1 MYSVSYFR
9 SSWEPLVSMIDTIDQ
24 FICLSDPRSYEIV
37 LVNKYVKDLLG
48 RDPAGKLCYRELQ
61 NLDHPCDFCINDV
74 ILKGSRRSYKWEY
87 YNPVFNK
94 YFLMVDTIIRWVDG
108 RELKFGIGM
117 DTTDQK
123 KKERALE
130 DRGRFFDSILTAI
143 QEGISVL
150 GPDLAIRYV
159 NDFMNKWYAEN
170 VPLEGKKCYRAYR
183 DRDKPCDPCPT
194 VRCMKTGKT
203 EREVVPGL
211 PGKDQWIELFS
222 YPMKDSDTG
231 EVIGIVE
238 FVRDI
243 TRLRKAEE
251 EKEKLQIQL
260 ARAQKLE
267 AIGRLAGGIAH
278 DFNNMLTIIVG
289 DTELALNSLPSDSPA
304 RKYIKQIY
312 ETAMRSS
319 DLVKQLLG
327 FARKQVIKPEVV
339 NLNRVIEPT
348 IKLLSEIIGENI
360 ELVWIP
366 GEDLYDIKVDPV
378 QVDQILTNLC
388 TNARDAI
395 SPGVGKIVIET
406 KNVKLD
412 ESYCRIHAACIPGN
426 YVMISVTD
434 NGRGMDRETLK
445 HIFEPFYTTKEVGK
459 GTGLGLSTVYGIV
472 KQNNGYIDAYSELG
486 KGTTIKIYI
495 PQYKSKEEIS
505 KEAMKVNQ
513 QIRERDLYGNETIL
527 MVEDDINILEMGK
540 TILEK
545 FGYKVLTAISPLEA
559 LEIVKEHGDSI
570 ELLITDLIMPGM
582 NGRQLADSVAK
593 LYPGIKVIYTSGY
606 TPNVI
611 MQSGVIRDNINF
623 IQKPYSIH
631 DLLLKVREVLNVK
644 K

>member
-108 RELKFGIGM
+108 RELKFGIGI

-222 YPMKDSDTG
+222 YSMKDSDTG
-231 EVIGIVE
+231 EVI
-238 FVRDI
+238 
-243 TRLRKAEE
+243 
-251 EKEKLQIQL
+251 
-260 ARAQKLE
+260 
-267 AIGRLAGGIAH
+267 
-278 DFNNMLTIIVG
+278 
-289 DTELALNSLPSDSPA
+289 
-304 RKYIKQIY
+304 
-312 ETAMRSS
+312 
-319 DLVKQLLG
+319 
-327 FARKQVIKPEVV
+327 
-339 NLNRVIEPT
+339 
-348 IKLLSEIIGENI
+348 
-360 ELVWIP
+360 
-366 GEDLYDIKVDPV
+366 
-378 QVDQILTNLC
+378 
-388 TNARDAI
+388 
-395 SPGVGKIVIET
+395 
-406 KNVKLD
+406 
-412 ESYCRIHAACIPGN
+412 
-426 YVMISVTD
+426 
-434 NGRGMDRETLK
+434 
-445 HIFEPFYTTKEVGK
+445 
-459 GTGLGLSTVYGIV
+459 
-472 KQNNGYIDAYSELG
+472 
-486 KGTTIKIYI
+486 
-495 PQYKSKEEIS
+495 
-505 KEAMKVNQ
+505 
-513 QIRERDLYGNETIL
+513 
-527 MVEDDINILEMGK
+527 
-540 TILEK
+540 
-545 FGYKVLTAISPLEA
+545 
-559 LEIVKEHGDSI
+559 
-570 ELLITDLIMPGM
+570 
-582 NGRQLADSVAK
+582 
-593 LYPGIKVIYTSGY
+593 
-606 TPNVI
+606 
-611 MQSGVIRDNINF
+611 
-623 IQKPYSIH
+623 
-631 DLLLKVREVLNVK
+631 
-644 K
+644 

>member
-24 FICLSDPRSYEIV
+24 FICLSDSRSYEIV
-37 LVNKYVKDLLG
+37 LVSKYVKDLLG

-108 RELKFGIGM
+108 GELKFGIGM

-170 VPLEGKKCYRAYR
+170 VPLKGKKCYRAYR

-222 YPMKDSDTG
+222 YPMKGSDTG

-278 DFNNMLTIIVG
+278 DFNNMLTIIMG
-289 DTELALNSLPSDSPA
+289 DAELVLNSLPSDSPA

-319 DLVKQLLG
+319 DLVKQLLS
-327 FARKQVIKPEVV
+327 FARKQVIKSEVV

>member
-1 MYSVSYFR
+1 M
-9 SSWEPLVSMIDTIDQ
+9 
-24 FICLSDPRSYEIV
+24 
-37 LVNKYVKDLLG
+37 
-48 RDPAGKLCYRELQ
+48 
-61 NLDHPCDFCINDV
+61 
-74 ILKGSRRSYKWEY
+74 
-87 YNPVFNK
+87 
-94 YFLMVDTIIRWVDG
+94 
-108 RELKFGIGM
+108 
-117 DTTDQK
+117 
-123 KKERALE
+123 
-130 DRGRFFDSILTAI
+130 
-143 QEGISVL
+143 
-150 GPDLAIRYV
+150 
-159 NDFMNKWYAEN
+159 
-170 VPLEGKKCYRAYR
+170 
-183 DRDKPCDPCPT
+183 
-194 VRCMKTGKT
+194 
-203 EREVVPGL
+203 
-211 PGKDQWIELFS
+211 
-222 YPMKDSDTG
+222 
-231 EVIGIVE
+231 
-238 FVRDI
+238 
-243 TRLRKAEE
+243 EE

-260 ARAQKLE
+260 ARVQKLE
-267 AIGRLAGGIAH
+267 AIGRPAGGIAH
-278 DFNNMLTIIVG
+278 DFNNMLTIIMG
-289 DTELALNSLPSDSPA
+289 DTELVLNSLPSDSSA

-505 KEAMKVNQ
+505 KEAVKVNQ

-527 MVEDDINILEMGK
+527 MVEDEINILEMGK

>member
-243 TRLRKAEE
+243 TRLRKAEK

-366 GEDLYDIKVDPV
+366 GENLYDVKVDPV

>member
-1 MYSVSYFR
+1 LGVPF
-9 SSWEPLVSMIDTIDQ
+9 L
-24 FICLSDPRSYEIV
+24 FLSKISTE
-37 LVNKYVKDLLG
+37 
-48 RDPAGKLCYRELQ
+48 
-61 NLDHPCDFCINDV
+61 NLT
-74 ILKGSRRSYKWEY
+74 
-87 YNPVFNK
+87 NP
-94 YFLMVDTIIRWVDG
+94 
-108 RELKFGIGM
+108 
-117 DTTDQK
+117 
-123 KKERALE
+123 
-130 DRGRFFDSILTAI
+130 
-143 QEGISVL
+143 
-150 GPDLAIRYV
+150 
-159 NDFMNKWYAEN
+159 
-170 VPLEGKKCYRAYR
+170 
-183 DRDKPCDPCPT
+183 
-194 VRCMKTGKT
+194 
-203 EREVVPGL
+203 
-211 PGKDQWIELFS
+211 
-222 YPMKDSDTG
+222 
-231 EVIGIVE
+231 
-238 FVRDI
+238 
-243 TRLRKAEE
+243 
-251 EKEKLQIQL
+251 
-260 ARAQKLE
+260 
-267 AIGRLAGGIAH
+267 
-278 DFNNMLTIIVG
+278 
-289 DTELALNSLPSDSPA
+289 
-304 RKYIKQIY
+304 
-312 ETAMRSS
+312 
-319 DLVKQLLG
+319 
-327 FARKQVIKPEVV
+327 PEVV

-366 GEDLYDIKVDPV
+366 GENLYDVKVDPV

>member
-1 MYSVSYFR
+1 M
-9 SSWEPLVSMIDTIDQ
+9 SMIDTIDQ

-108 RELKFGIGM
+108 RELKFGIGI

-203 EREVVPGL
+203 EREIVPGL

-366 GEDLYDIKVDPV
+366 GENLYNVKVDPV

-527 MVEDDINILEMGK
+527 MVEDEINILEMGK

>member
-1 MYSVSYFR
+1 
-9 SSWEPLVSMIDTIDQ
+9 
-24 FICLSDPRSYEIV
+24 
-37 LVNKYVKDLLG
+37 
-48 RDPAGKLCYRELQ
+48 
-61 NLDHPCDFCINDV
+61 
-74 ILKGSRRSYKWEY
+74 
-87 YNPVFNK
+87 
-94 YFLMVDTIIRWVDG
+94 
-108 RELKFGIGM
+108 
-117 DTTDQK
+117 
-123 KKERALE
+123 
-130 DRGRFFDSILTAI
+130 
-143 QEGISVL
+143 
-150 GPDLAIRYV
+150 
-159 NDFMNKWYAEN
+159 
-170 VPLEGKKCYRAYR
+170 
-183 DRDKPCDPCPT
+183 
-194 VRCMKTGKT
+194 
-203 EREVVPGL
+203 
-211 PGKDQWIELFS
+211 
-222 YPMKDSDTG
+222 
-231 EVIGIVE
+231 
-238 FVRDI
+238 
-243 TRLRKAEE
+243 
-251 EKEKLQIQL
+251 
-260 ARAQKLE
+260 
-267 AIGRLAGGIAH
+267 
-278 DFNNMLTIIVG
+278 
-289 DTELALNSLPSDSPA
+289 
-304 RKYIKQIY
+304 
-312 ETAMRSS
+312 
-319 DLVKQLLG
+319 
-327 FARKQVIKPEVV
+327 PEVV

-527 MVEDDINILEMGK
+527 MVEDEINILEMGK

>member
-37 LVNKYVKDLLG
+37 LVSKYVKDLLG

-183 DRDKPCDPCPT
+183 DRDKLCDPCPT

-222 YPMKDSDTG
+222 YPMKGSDTG

-278 DFNNMLTIIVG
+278 DFNNMLTIIMG
-289 DTELALNSLPSDSPA
+289 DAELVLNSLPSDSPA

-319 DLVKQLLG
+319 DLVKQLLS

-527 MVEDDINILEMGK
+527 MVEDEINILEMGK

>member
-108 RELKFGIGM
+108 RELKFGIGI

-203 EREVVPGL
+203 EREIVPGL

-278 DFNNMLTIIVG
+278 DFNNMLTIIMG

>member
-37 LVNKYVKDLLG
+37 LVSKYVKDLLG

-74 ILKGSRRSYKWEY
+74 ILKGNRRSYKWEY

-150 GPDLAIRYV
+150 DPDLAIRYV

-278 DFNNMLTIIVG
+278 DFNNMLTIIMG
-289 DTELALNSLPSDSPA
+289 DTELVLNSFPSDSPA

-366 GEDLYDIKVDPV
+366 GENLYDVKVDPV

-527 MVEDDINILEMGK
+527 MVEDEINILEMGK

>member
-37 LVNKYVKDLLG
+37 LVSKYVKDLLG

-108 RELKFGIGM
+108 GELKFGIGM

-170 VPLEGKKCYRAYR
+170 VPLKGKKCYRAYR

-222 YPMKDSDTG
+222 YPMKGSDTG

-278 DFNNMLTIIVG
+278 DFNNMLTIIMG
-289 DTELALNSLPSDSPA
+289 DAELVLNSLPSDSPA

-319 DLVKQLLG
+319 DLVKQLLS
-327 FARKQVIKPEVV
+327 FARKQVIKSEVV

>member
-231 EVIGIVE
+231 KVIGIVE

-243 TRLRKAEE
+243 TRLRKAEK